1 MKKLIYVL
9 PFAGMV
15 LASSCSQEGQSNNDV
30 VLANS
35 QDSVAYSLGL
45 MVSESAGKPYFD
57 TIDVDGVMNGVK
69 AELIDGNAT
78 VDVQTAQMSIQGFMA
93 QKQQNPDATAENLSE
108 ISYNLGVL
116 LGANVKTPQFSDVN
130 SELVMAAMRDQLVN
144 NSTKISN
151 DDSRKIISDFM
162 AAQQAKQGELN
173 IAEGQKFLEENGQ
186 KEGVVTTASGL
197 QYEVM
202 VEGGSGQKPTAA
214 DEVKVHY
221 HGTLLD
227 GTVFDSSVDRGEPI
241 SFPLSGVIPGWT
253 EGVQLMDVGSK
264 YRFFIPS
271 DLAYGPRGAGGAI
284 GPNATLIFE
293 VELLGINEK

>member
-15 LASSCSQEGQSNNDV
+15 LASSCSQEGKSNNDV
-30 VLANS
+30 VLATS

-57 TIDVDGVMNGVK
+57 TIDVEGVMNGVK

-173 IAEGQKFLEENGQ
+173 LVEGQKFLEENGQ

-202 VEGGSGQKPTAA
+202 VEGGTGQKPTAA

-241 SFPLSGVIPGWT
+241 SFPLSGVISGWT
-253 EGVQLMDVGSK
+253 EGVQLMDIGSK

-271 DLAYGPRGAGGAI
+271 DLAYGPRGAGGSI